1 MKASLRKVWL
11 VAVSVLFM
19 LCISLFAACGAKNYT
34 LTFVT
39 NGGTEIAPITAE
51 AGAEI
56 TPPADPEKSG
66 FSFDGWFLSSD
77 FSGDKVTIPSV
88 MPEKDVTYYA
98 KFTENSPEATAT
110 LTLDAGIGSLETTTY
125 QLAIG
130 TNVSRFLEN
139 IVPTVE
145 EGITFAGWFRGETEL
160 GSSVILPS
168 GGMELTAKYK
178 AKYTIKA
185 YLQEADGTYN
195 IDENFAA
202 KEGTDWLGATISA
215 DSVSWEAPQFY
226 RVNEKLTLPLTL
238 LDGKGVFE
246 IYYDRNTYSVYYL
259 DGAPAG
265 TTVTGTTE
273 NQTGIINGNTVTVKE
288 NGYSLEGYRFAGWSA
303 SLNGPVEYQAG
314 DSIAINGRHVTLYA
328 RWNYGTTDVNGGT
341 DVIYVLAEK
350 ENTVV
355 LERQYRDDEV
365 GTYDAETRL
374 FTFETDD
381 EQKTLRGRISADGK
395 TFAYFREDVKLTY
408 YWYDW
413 QNSAEKPS
421 ETVTL
426 ELDGIDGAVYT
437 TKDGKEISGTYTP
450 DDGVYRFT
458 AESED
463 LEFCFALG
471 IASVPNQEDM
481 DVFLIRDEFAGSYDY
496 MNASGNIYQSPTLV
510 IDGFGKAIYTVSEEA
525 MEAVYTILPDGYLE
539 VLYNDNGVEKTVVC
553 NIVGLV
559 DTTAGTQR
567 AVFEISD
574 AARGE
579 YTFEIGDAGGQ
590 ITVTLDGFGNA
601 EYTYSDTTDETVY
614 VYVDGYSDGTTNWAF
629 FRFALGEDAY
639 TVRFDLAQKEQAKLV
654 GSEAGR
660 YSEYNR
666 KSPYTARILL
676 RGDGTAAVELLMQ
689 DQSYSALIE
698 GTYEAYGTTGYDY
711 TFTATEYADETEKML
726 ASYYDNF
733 VFRLYNINSSVVF
746 VTSDGVEGAY
756 TFTSNGKEFTLT
768 CNGFGY
774 ATLETEGT
782 DPATVAYTYEEGYSD
797 GTTTWDFIHF
807 TDGSSELSLRIENGK
822 KEGTLFDG
830 PWGLFQDLPNNR
842 MPEYT
847 EILRL
852 FADGHA
858 QVQVLVDG
866 EYVTKVEG
874 TYEADSQEQGF
885 FIFTAAGYTD
895 EDNEKWACYESFR
908 FTYGTAAGYDV
919 FFLYREGESGTFGNL
934 TLTGYGIAEY
944 YGKQY
949 LYTSDENYIYLTTVD
964 GSTSITLQKV
974 ENGIKEPGAE
984 QGNHYSCL
992 TDEEG
997 QTTIGEY
1004 RLTLDGFGKASW
1016 YQADVEGKEYTLLA
1030 EGTYTGSDKDG
1041 YTVTFTEAGYED
1053 KGFSFIVTTRTASG
1067 YVYPVYILSD
1077 SESAIEYTIIG
1088 GGSVVVD
1095 AYGRVTYT
1103 NAEGNTYNAILQ
1115 VSEDTV
1121 IEGRQKLLLIVYNE
1135 DNTGIEAIYIYVI
1148 ENGTELRPTD
1158 GKSGNYALLEGDRI
1172 FPDTYIVLDGFG
1184 RAVLTIDGKEVAKGT
1199 YEPTDGT
1206 NEFIFY
1212 SETEGTADFTFY
1224 LTSVL
1229 TVDGTTYSV
1238 YIVYEEK
1245 WDAQFNSS
1253 DWQVILLDGYNS
1265 ATLIDFNG
1273 YAYKVNYELLGESVL
1288 HLFGSSIGDRYFK
1301 ADSET
1306 KTFTQITE
1314 DFVIENGVLLAYQGA
1329 GGKIKIPDEVTEIGP
1344 SVFYL
1349 AQITSVDLNNVTTI
1363 DEYAFQAVVL
1373 TEITGT
1379 ENVTTIG
1386 DYAFYQNVYLPSV
1399 SFPKVETVGDYAFAR
1414 SEALENVSLGAS
1426 LKSIGKN
1433 AFYKCGSYN
1442 NAIFT
1447 LTLEG
1452 TTAPTMG
1459 EDVFT
1464 DSGKKGCYVAVKD
1477 LNTVIAYRSDEKW
1490 AEYAKYVGIA
1500 MKAENGGGTYYSS
1513 PASETAA
1520 LTLGVQVIFNGES
1533 IGVYELDGTKLSVY
1547 LFDGETGISDSPV
1560 TGTLTDDVIEIALE
1574 EKQYKLY
1581 IEGSE
1586 WIFKN
1591 EENTLT
1597 IMAGAGTVQGFYNET
1612 EVSITLG
1619 DEISFILDS
1628 RKHIVTL
1635 NEADLTFTEVLAESY
1650 KLRYTNVNSDDYES
1664 RFTLEIKGE
1673 GIENITLD
1681 DENLA
1686 NRVYGIDGRNPNTAL
1701 NYRLN
1706 IAWTIESIEDNIYIV
1721 SISSA
1726 LDKITYYVAF
1736 IVDNETMTFDYYLI
1750 KTVHP
1755 EVVADNGAKVELTV
1769 FYDIPESVNDTIS
1782 GTGKVIRLEVSIN
1795 GQSVTVDK
1803 AVERFISASEDGKY
1817 SYYEYDVTI
1826 SEGEYAGSYT
1836 FAITLSTS
1844 TGRKITSV
1852 KYAA

>member
-1 MKASLRKVWL
+1 MKTSLRKVWL

-19 LCISLFAACGAKNYT
+19 LCISLFVACGAKTYT

-77 FSGDKVTIPSV
+77 FSGDKVTVPSV

-98 KFTENSPEATAT
+98 KFTENAPEATAT
-110 LTLDAGIGSLETTTY
+110 LTLDAGIGNLDTTTY
-125 QLAIG
+125 QLVIG
-130 TNVSRFLEN
+130 TNVSQFLKD

-145 EGITFAGWFRGETEL
+145 EGIIFAGWFRGESEV
-160 GSSVILPS
+160 GSSVILPA

-185 YLQEADGTYN
+185 YLQGLDGEYVL
-195 IDENFAA
+195 DENFAE
-202 KEGTDWLGATISA
+202 KEGMDWLGSTISA
-215 DSVSWEAPQFY
+215 DSVPWDAPQFY
-226 RVNEKLTLPLTL
+226 RVNEELTQSLTL

-259 DGAPAG
+259 DGAPDG

-273 NQTGIINGNTVTVKE
+273 SQTGIINGNTVIVKE
-288 NGYSLEGYRFAGWSA
+288 NGYSLEGYRFAGWA
-303 SLNGPVEYQAG
+303 TSLNGPVEYQAG
-314 DSIAINGRHVTLYA
+314 DSIEINGRHVTLYA
-328 RWNYGTTDVNGGT
+328 RWNYGATDANGGT
-341 DVIYVLAEK
+341 DIIYVLAEK
-350 ENTVV
+350 AGTVV
-355 LERQYRDDEV
+355 LERQYREDET
-365 GTYDAETRL
+365 GTYEADTRV
-374 FTFETDD
+374 FTFATDD
-381 EQKTLRGRISADGK
+381 GQKTLYGRISADGK

-413 QNSAEKPS
+413 QTSATEPS

-437 TKDGKEISGTYTP
+437 TKDGRKISGTYTP
-450 DDGVYRFT
+450 DDGVYKFT
-458 AESED
+458 ADSED
-463 LEFCFALG
+463 LEFYFALG
-471 IASVPNQEDM
+471 IASVSDKEDT

-496 MNASGNIYQSPTLV
+496 MNASGNIYQTPTLV

-539 VLYNDNGVEKTVVC
+539 VVYNDNGVEKTVVC

-579 YTFEIGDAGGQ
+579 YTFEIGEAKEE

-601 EYTYSDTTDETVY
+601 EYTYGDTTDETVY

-639 TVRFDLAQKEQAKLV
+639 TVRFDLAQKEQASLV
-654 GSEAGR
+654 GGEAGR
-660 YSEYNR
+660 YGEYNR

-698 GTYEAYGTTGYDY
+698 GTYAAYGTTGYDY
-711 TFTATEYADETEKML
+711 TFTATKYADESEEIL
-726 ASYYDNF
+726 APYYGNF
-733 VFRLYNINSSVVF
+733 VFRLYSINSSVVF

-756 TFTSNGKEFTLT
+756 TFTSDEKEFTLT

-782 DPATVAYTYEEGYSD
+782 DPATVAYTFEEGYSD
-797 GTTTWDFIHF
+797 GTTAWNFIHF
-807 TDGSSELSLRIENGK
+807 TVGSSELSLRVENGK
-822 KEGTLFDG
+822 TEGTLFSG
-830 PWGLFQDLPNNR
+830 PWGRFQDLPNNR

-847 EILRL
+847 EILQL
-852 FADGHA
+852 FADGYA
-858 QVQVLVDG
+858 QIQVLVDG

-885 FIFTAAGYTD
+885 FIFTAVRYTD
-895 EDNEKWACYESFR
+895 GDNEAWGCYESFR

-944 YGKQY
+944 YGEQY
-949 LYTSDENYIYLTTVD
+949 LYTADENYIYLTTVD
-964 GSTSITLQKV
+964 GSTSITLQRT
-974 ENGIKEPGAE
+974 ENGIKEPGTE
-984 QGNHYSCL
+984 QGDHYSCL
-992 TDEEG
+992 TNEEG

-1016 YQADVEGKEYTLLA
+1016 YQADSEGKEYTLLA
-1030 EGTYTGSDKDG
+1030 EGTYIGSEEEG
-1041 YTVTFTEAGYED
+1041 YTVTFATAGYED

-1067 YVYPVYILSD
+1067 YVYPVYILAT
-1077 SESAIEYTIIG
+1077 SELTVEYTIIG

-1103 NAEGNTYNAILQ
+1103 DAEGNTYNAILQ
-1115 VSEDTV
+1115 ISEDTV

-1135 DNTGIEAIYIYVI
+1135 DNTGIEAVYIYVI

-1158 GKSGNYALLEGDRI
+1158 GKSGNYALLEGDQI

-1184 RAVLTIDGKEVAKGT
+1184 GAVLTVGGKEVAKGT

-1206 NEFIFY
+1206 NEFIFC

-1273 YAYKVNYELLGESVL
+1273 YAYEVNYELLGESVL
-1288 HLFGSSIGDRYFK
+1288 HLFGSSMNGRYFN
-1301 ADSET
+1301 ADAET

-1314 DFVIENGVLLAYQGA
+1314 EFVIENGVLLAYQGA

-1349 AQITSVDLNNVTTI
+1349 APITSVDLNNVTTI
-1363 DEYAFQAVVL
+1363 DEYAFQAVML

-1379 ENVTTIG
+1379 DNVTSIG
-1386 DYAFYQNVYLPSV
+1386 DYAFYQNIVLASV
-1399 SFPKVETVGDYAFAR
+1399 NFPKVETVGEYAFAR
-1414 SEALENVSLGAS
+1414 SEGLENVSLGAS

-1433 AFYKCGSYN
+1433 AFFYCGTYN
-1442 NAIFT
+1442 NAVFT

-1452 TTAPTMG
+1452 TSAPTMG
-1459 EDVFT
+1459 EDVFLNC
-1464 DSGKKGCYVAVKD
+1464 GKKGCYVAVKD
-1477 LNTVIAYRSDEKW
+1477 LDTVIAYCGDAKW
-1490 AEYAKYVGIA
+1490 ADYAKYVGIA
-1500 MKAENGGGTYYSS
+1500 VKAENGAGNYYTS

-1520 LTLGVQVIFNGES
+1520 SLTLGVQVIFNGKS
-1533 IGVYELDGTKLSVY
+1533 IGVYELEGNKLSVY
-1547 LFDGETGISDSPV
+1547 LFDGETDVAASPD
-1560 TGTLTDDVIEIALE
+1560 TGTLTDGVIEINLKE
-1574 EKQYKLY
+1574 TQYKLY

-1586 WIFKN
+1586 WTFKN

-1597 IMAGAGTVQGFYNET
+1597 IMAGIGTVQGFYNET
-1612 EVSITLG
+1612 PISVTLG
-1619 DEISFILDS
+1619 EEISFILDN
-1628 RKHIVTL
+1628 RKHIITDL
-1635 NEADLTFTEVLAESY
+1635 NETDLTFTEELADSY
-1650 KLRYTNVNSDDYES
+1650 KLRYTNVNSEDYES

-1673 GIENITLD
+1673 GTENITLD
-1681 DENLA
+1681 DDNLA
-1686 NRVYGIDGRNPNTAL
+1686 NRVYGIDGRNPNMAL
-1701 NYRLN
+1701 NYRPN

-1736 IVDNETMTFDYYLI
+1736 IVDNETMTFDYYLV

-1769 FYDIPESVNDTIS
+1769 FYDIPESFNDTIS
-1782 GTGKVIRLEVSIN
+1782 GTGEIIGLSAIIN
-1795 GQSVTVDK
+1795 GEQVTIDSV
-1803 AVERFISASEDGKY
+1803 VEISNGY
-1817 SYYEYDVTI
+1817 VMRI
-1826 SEGEYAGSYT
+1826 SEGEYTGTYT
-1836 FAITLSTS
+1836 IEIKLSTS
-1844 TGRKITSV
+1844 TGRKITSI
-1852 KYAA
+1852 KYAV

>member
-98 KFTENSPEATAT
+98 KFTENLPEATAT

-238 LDGKGVFE
+238 VDGKGVFE

-288 NGYSLEGYRFAGWSA
+288 NGYSLEGYRFAGWAA

-374 FTFETDD
+374 FTFTTDD
-381 EQKTLRGRISADGK
+381 NQKLQGRISADGK

-413 QNSAEKPS
+413 QNSADKPS

-639 TVRFDLAQKEQAKLV
+639 TVRFDLAQKEQATLV

-830 PWGLFQDLPNNR
+830 TWGQFQDLPNNR

-1030 EGTYTGSDKDG
+1030 EGTYVGSEKGG

-1349 AQITSVDLNNVTTI
+1349 AQITSVDLNKVTTI
-1363 DEYAFQAVVL
+1363 DEYAFQAVVF

-1586 WIFKN
+1586 WTFKN

-1619 DEISFILDS
+1619 DEISFILDN
-1628 RKHIVTL
+1628 RKHIITDL
-1635 NEADLTFTEVLAESY
+1635 NETELTFTEELADSY
-1650 KLRYTNVNSDDYES
+1650 ELKYTNVNSEDYES
-1664 RFTLEIKGE
+1664 RFSIIIKGE
-1673 GIENITLD
+1673 GIENIELSP
-1681 DENLA
+1681 ERNY
-1686 NRVYGIDGRNPNTAL
+1686 NRVYGIDGRNLNTAVT
-1701 NYRLN
+1701 YSKDRLE
-1706 IAWTIESIEDNIYIV
+1706 WKIEDLENNIYTV
-1721 SISSA
+1721 SMTFNSVNYGHI
-1726 LDKITYYVAF
+1726 IYYVAF
-1736 IVDNETMTFDYYLI
+1736 IVDNETMTFDYYLV

-1782 GTGKVIRLEVSIN
+1782 GTGEIIGLSAKIN
-1795 GQSVTVDK
+1795 GEQVTIDSVAET
-1803 AVERFISASEDGKY
+1803 SDGY
-1817 SYYEYDVTI
+1817 IMII
-1826 SEGEYAGSYT
+1826 SEGEYAGTYT
-1836 FAITLSTS
+1836 IEIKLSTS